1 MINRTITSYTIL
13 NYFSEKGISQIDLYV
28 PFACKCISKNAS
40 QTVSIEDLKNG
51 SLRNMAY
58 QKYIKEFLLVY

>member
-28 PFACKCISKNAS
+28 PLHANVL
-40 QTVSIEDLKNG
+40 TRMHLK
-51 SLRNMAY
+51 
-58 QKYIKEFLLVY
+58 QFQ

>member
-28 PFACKCISKNAS
+28 PFACKCINKNA
-40 QTVSIEDLKNG
+40 

>member
-28 PFACKCISKNAS
+28 PFACKCINKNAS
-40 QTVSIEDLKNG
+40 QTVSNSDL
-51 SLRNMAY
+51 SA
-58 QKYIKEFLLVY
+58 